1 MRKKEFKIQPN
12 FDFSYTPI
20 YKGGDKLVEDR
31 HFFMK
36 LNSNENPFS
45 PKPKAIEVVHKSRV
59 LD

>member
-20 YKGGDKLVEDR
+20 YKGGEKLVGDR
-31 HFFMK
+31 HFFVK

-45 PKPKAIEVVHKSRV
+45 PKTKAIEVVHKSRV